1 MQDARQ
7 RSILAGMGI
16 SLWVPRLARTRTVA
30 PASSGIWRD
39 HTGLSQTVSSQVQV
53 TAPVTPVAIVKPAA
67 LAHPVQTE
75 ANIQPAVQPA
85 LVPHPPANPPV
96 VAGPSSTTAL
106 VPAVDS
112 PVSTEAQQAQSLVR
126 FSVQAVELKHWIL
139 LIDEQSLQ
147 HAAAR
152 QLWNN
157 ICAAFANPEPVRF
170 NWPLADGMRW
180 QHPQG
185 AKAALNGFLFRMGM
199 DKRIGLMGQLQDDI
213 APDRIERLP
222 TLEELLEQPLKKRSL
237 WSLLKQQ

>member
-1 MQDARQ
+1 MQNARQ

-16 SLWVPRLARTRTVA
+16 SLWIPKLARTCAIT
-30 PASSGIWRD
+30 PALSTIWRD
-39 HTGLSQTVSSQVQV
+39 QAATGQQPV
-53 TAPVTPVAIVKPAA
+53 TAVAVTSILSSPVSAESIQAQAIAVPVVA
-67 LAHPVQTE
+67 T
-75 ANIQPAVQPA
+75 VQPVLQA
-85 LVPHPPANPPV
+85 QPLPDNPPV
-96 VAGPSSTTAL
+96 IRQQSPSISPAPDTMSLAEQEE
-106 VPAVDS
+106 VPV
-112 PVSTEAQQAQSLVR
+112 QSSLR
-126 FSVQAVELKHWIL
+126 FSVQAVELPHWIL

-147 HAAAR
+147 HAAAK
-152 QLWNN
+152 QLWAN

-222 TLEELLEQPLKKRSL
+222 TLQELLEQPLKKRSL
-237 WSLLKQQ
+237 WSLLRQQ

>member
-1 MQDARQ
+1 MRDARQ

-16 SLWVPRLARTRTVA
+16 SLWVPRLARTRKILPASADMWRDQVVTGQIPVAAPVAATAIPDVVPVIPDAVQAGFQVQPVVEPVLTANPAESAGQLPATVA
-30 PASSGIWRD
+30 
-39 HTGLSQTVSSQVQV
+39 TV
-53 TAPVTPVAIVKPAA
+53 VAMQAGA
-67 LAHPVQTE
+67 GQDAVQT
-75 ANIQPAVQPA
+75 Q
-85 LVPHPPANPPV
+85 
-96 VAGPSSTTAL
+96 
-106 VPAVDS
+106 S
-112 PVSTEAQQAQSLVR
+112 PLR

-152 QLWNN
+152 QLWAN

-170 NWPLADGMRW
+170 NWPLADGLRW

-222 TLEELLEQPLKKRSL
+222 TLQELLEQPLKKRSL

>member
-16 SLWVPRLARTRTVA
+16 SLWIPRLARTRTVD

-39 HTGLSQTVSSQVQV
+39 HTASAQIQV
-53 TAPVTPVAIVKPAA
+53 TAPVTPVADVPPAA
-67 LAHPVQTE
+67 LVHPGTVQTE
-75 ANIQPAVQPA
+75 AGIQPAAQPA
-85 LVPHPPANPPV
+85 PAINHLPANPNTI
-96 VAGPSSTTAL
+96 AGQLPTTAL
-106 VPAVDS
+106 APAVDTS
-112 PVSTEAQQAQSLVR
+112 LRTEAQPAQSLVR
-126 FSVQAVELKHWIL
+126 FSVLAVELKHWIV

-222 TLEELLEQPLKKRSL
+222 TLQELLEQPLKKRSL

>member
-1 MQDARQ
+1 MRDARQ

-16 SLWVPRLARTRTVA
+16 SLWVPRLARTRKILPASADMWRDQVVTGQIPVAAPVPATAIPDVVPVMPDAVQAGLQVQLVVEPVLTANPAESAGQLPATVA
-30 PASSGIWRD
+30 A
-39 HTGLSQTVSSQVQV
+39 V
-53 TAPVTPVAIVKPAA
+53 VAMQAGA
-67 LAHPVQTE
+67 GQDAVQT
-75 ANIQPAVQPA
+75 Q
-85 LVPHPPANPPV
+85 
-96 VAGPSSTTAL
+96 
-106 VPAVDS
+106 S
-112 PVSTEAQQAQSLVR
+112 PLR
-126 FSVQAVELKHWIL
+126 FSVQAVELPHWIL

-152 QLWNN
+152 QLWAN

-170 NWPLADGMRW
+170 NWPLADGLRW

-222 TLEELLEQPLKKRSL
+222 TLQELLEQPLKKRSL